1 MSSCRA
7 VFDFSASRIRFST
20 LPMVVWPA
28 TAVTVIS
35 ICPVRFAVPA

>member
-20 LPMVVWPA
+20 LPMVVCPA

-35 ICPVRFAVPA
+35 TWPVMFAVPA